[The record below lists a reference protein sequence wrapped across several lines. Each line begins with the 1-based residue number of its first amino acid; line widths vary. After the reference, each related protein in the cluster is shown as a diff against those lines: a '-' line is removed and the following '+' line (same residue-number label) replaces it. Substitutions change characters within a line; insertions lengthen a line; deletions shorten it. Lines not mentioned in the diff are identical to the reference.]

1 MSEAVLFRMADQFNY
16 TFHKY
21 TTTVGGDRQSI
32 TTIYLLDINPHFTER
47 ENGDGMNI
55 IDARWIN
62 MENGLYIDITGLSE
76 LDPEE
81 HPGVV
86 SCKNFHDY
94 KVEDIYPLKDTEFEG
109 VAAKV
114 PAAYK
119 KLLVEEYGEQSL
131 IAEQYER

>member
-1 MSEAVLFRMADQFNY
+1 MAHQFNY

-21 TTTVGGDRQSI
+21 TTTIGKDQLPI
-32 TTIYLLDINPHFTER
+32 TTTYLLDVNPHHAER
-47 ENGDGMNI
+47 ENGDGTNV

-76 LDPEE
+76 LDPEGQ
-81 HPGVV
+81 PGVV
-86 SCKNFHDY
+86 SCKNFHNY
-94 KVEDIYPLKDTEFEG
+94 KYEDIYPLKDTKYEA
-109 VAAKV
+109 VDAKV

>member
-1 MSEAVLFRMADQFNY
+1 MADHFNY

-21 TTTVGGDRQSI
+21 TTTIGEDKQSI
-32 TTIYLLDINPHFTER
+32 TTIYLLDVNPHFTER
-47 ENGDGMNI
+47 ANGDGMNV

-62 MENGLYIDITGLSE
+62 MDNGLYIDITGLSK
-76 LDPEE
+76 LDNEE

-94 KVEDIYPLKDTEFEG
+94 RVEDLYPLEETDYEG
-109 VAAKV
+109 VIAKV
-114 PAAYK
+114 PLAYK
-119 KLLVEEYGEQSL
+119 KLLEEEYGEQAL

>member
-1 MSEAVLFRMADQFNY
+1 MADHFNY

-21 TTTVGGDRQSI
+21 TTTIGDDQKSI
-32 TTIYLLDINPHFTER
+32 TTIYLLDVNPHFTER

-62 MENGLYIDITGLSE
+62 MENGLYLDITGLSE
-76 LDPEE
+76 LDPVGR
-81 HPGVV
+81 PGVV

-94 KVEDIYPLKDTEFEG
+94 RIEDLYPLKDTEYED

-119 KLLVEEYGEQSL
+119 ELLVEEYGEQSL